1 MCLSHW
7 RRHRLRTSSRRAVR
21 GPPVHVGRPGLAP
34 QAAPQ
39 PGHQPAS
46 SVQGGVQRLRGG
58 VCGLHRVGAVLHERL
73 VEDDEGL
80 AQQEPPGEQHVR
92 EQYILLRTL
101 LGSVARIA
109 LWHLRFSH
117 FNEKGRWA
125 LDYKGHRAPSP
136 RASVPGRH
144 PLRSRRLGGR
154 GTTPLLQID
163 GETIGDSTEIVAR
176 LEQRNPSKPLYFDT
190 EIERNAALELE
201 DHFDEELG
209 PQIFRSAVFAALLS
223 DKKMTSRPTM
233 QGLPSRER
241 VVASALWPVL
251 RPGLRRSLPADVA
264 AGQSGREATVAA
276 LDLIESELHGEYLVG
291 ERFSVADLTAA
302 ALLFPLIAPP
312 EFPYE
317 LPARW
322 PEEWEEFRSSLA
334 GRPGFQVGSG
344 DVLPPS
350 RELGGTGRRLMLTSP
365 RCRTHPCAGRRSH
378 R

>member
-1 MCLSHW
+1 MS
-7 RRHRLRTSSRRAVR
+7 AA
-21 GPPVHVGRPGLAP
+21 GGDGLP
-34 QAAPQ
+34 
-39 PGHQPAS
+39 
-46 SVQGGVQRLRGG
+46 
-58 VCGLHRVGAVLHERL
+58 
-73 VEDDEGL
+73 
-80 AQQEPPGEQHVR
+80 
-92 EQYILLRTL
+92 T
-101 LGSVARIA
+101 

-125 LDYKGHRAPSP
+125 LDYKRVAHRRRSL
-136 RASVPGRH
+136 VPGRH
-144 PLRSRRLGGR
+144 PFRSRRLGGR

-176 LEQRNPSKPLYFDT
+176 LEQRDPETPLYPDT
-190 EIERNAALELE
+190 DIERNAALELE

-209 PQIFRSAVFAALLS
+209 PQIRSAVFSALLG
-223 DKKMTSRPTM
+223 DRKMTLDLTM

-302 ALLFPLIAPP
+302 ALLFPLVAPP

-317 LPARW
+317 LPVRW
-322 PEEWEEFRSSLA
+322 PEEWEEFRSSLT
-334 GRPGFQVGSG
+334 GRPAFQWVQEMYSRHRGSSAAVA
-344 DVLPPS
+344 DD
-350 RELGGTGRRLMLTSP
+350 
-365 RCRTHPCAGRRSH
+365 
-378 R
+378 